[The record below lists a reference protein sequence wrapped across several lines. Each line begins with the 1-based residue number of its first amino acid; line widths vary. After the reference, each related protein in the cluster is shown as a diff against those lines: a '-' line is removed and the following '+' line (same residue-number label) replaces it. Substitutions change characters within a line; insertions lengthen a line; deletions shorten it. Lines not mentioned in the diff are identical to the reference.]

1 MQDMLHMLVD
11 ELLLVAQCRDRDVAR
26 PRARLKVPIS
36 NRTWSCA
43 ARNCLPSISHLL
55 DGMALA
61 LTD

>member
-11 ELLLVAQCRDRDVAR
+11 EPLLVAQCRDVAR

-55 DGMALA
+55 DDMALA
-61 LTD
+61 LAD